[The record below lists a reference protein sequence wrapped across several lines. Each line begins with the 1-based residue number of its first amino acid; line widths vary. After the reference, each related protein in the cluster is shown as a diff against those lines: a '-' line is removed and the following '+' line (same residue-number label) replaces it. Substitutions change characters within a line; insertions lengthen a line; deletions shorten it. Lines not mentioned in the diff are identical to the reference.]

1 MRKSSFRATL
11 LVTTVLGVAAA
22 MPAYAAGDQVEEI
35 VVTARRVEERL
46 QDVPIAI
53 TVLNQS
59 QLKNANVST
68 AADLA
73 KVVPSLGM
81 VDTWGNDASTFVV
94 RGFYSDTGT
103 APTVGVFFA
112 DVVAPRAGME
122 DAEGHGGNGAGP
134 GDFFDLQN
142 VQVLKGPQGTLFGRN
157 TTGGD
162 ILLVPQKPTAEFGG
176 YLEAGVGNDGFE
188 HAEGVI
194 NIPVSDKLRIRAGVD
209 QEIRDGYLDNVSG
222 IGPSKLGNEN
232 YVSVRF
238 SVDADI
244 TADLENYTVARFGS
258 SDTRGIAEKLLDCN
272 PASQPVGTE
281 FCAQLARDNAAGTD
295 AVESNLP
302 SPDDQTRQWQIINTT
317 TWAATDNLTLKNIA
331 SYSQFWAR
339 RTFDIFGFN
348 TTVPSFGG
356 LLKTDAGQP
365 WQAVDLYPYPANSSD
380 QENITE
386 ELQLHGTS
394 FDDRLDWQVG
404 AYTEQSFP
412 LGLAGTASST
422 FVVCN
427 GDPRAEQCADPIDLA
442 FHQLAGSN
450 DLTFGTIIYRDYA
463 GYGQG
468 TFTITDNLKFTAGL
482 RWTDD
487 IISASFDRE
496 NVQFPAPNAPLV
508 ICQTTLAPKGPGN
521 DCHVSV
527 RTSSN
532 KPTWTMDLDYTP
544 IEDVLTYATYS
555 RGYRQGGINPAGPV
569 DPVIGDKFF
578 TYQPESI
585 DAYEIGVKSTFQ
597 LPFPAVY
604 NVAAFWNEL
613 SNQQTTAT
621 FFGNGGQVQ
630 DDGIVNVGKARVRGF
645 EADVTAHLFTG
656 FSANVSYT
664 YLDTIVESLTPPSL
678 AGSPLFSGKP
688 GDGSALE
695 VLQGQRLPF
704 SPRNKAAVTL
714 AYQLPVDESLG
725 TITVLGTYLYTDNT
739 LYYPGAAPLSGTPA
753 YSLVNFNVN
762 WQGINGGPF
771 DAEFFMTNALD
782 QRYYGVLSHLY
793 DALGTDSATVGEPRM
808 FGARLR
814 YHF

>member
-1 MRKSSFRATL
+1 MKKSSFRATL
-11 LVTTVLGVAAA
+11 LITTVSGIAAA
-22 MPAYAAGDQVEEI
+22 VPAYAAGDQVEEI

-53 TVLNQS
+53 TVFNQS

-81 VDTWGNDASTFVV
+81 VDTWGNDASSFVV

-103 APTVGVFFA
+103 APTVGVFFD
-112 DVVAPRAGME
+112 DVVAPRAGIE

-176 YLEAGVGNDGFE
+176 YVEEGLGNDGLE
-188 HAEGVI
+188 HSEGVI
-194 NIPVSDKLRIRAGVD
+194 NIPVSDNLRIRAGVD
-209 QEIRDGYLDNVSG
+209 QETRDGYLDNISG

-232 YVSVRF
+232 FVSARF

-258 SDTRGIAEKLLDCN
+258 SRNHSIAEKLLDCA
-272 PASQPVGTE
+272 PAVEPIGDE
-281 FCAQLARDNAAGTD
+281 FCTQLARENAAGTD
-295 AVESNLP
+295 AVENNLP

-317 TWAATDNLTLKNIA
+317 TWAATDNLSLKNIA

-339 RTFDIFGFN
+339 RSFDIFGFE

-356 LLKTDAGQP
+356 LLKTGAGQP
-365 WQAVDLYPYPANSSD
+365 WNAVDIYPYPTNSSD
-380 QENITE
+380 QENVTE
-386 ELQLHGTS
+386 ELQLHGNS

-404 AYTEQSFP
+404 GYTEQSFP
-412 LGLAGTASST
+412 LGVAGTLSST
-422 FVVCN
+422 FLECD
-427 GDPRAEQCADPIDLA
+427 GAPSAEQCTDPIDQA
-442 FHQLAGSN
+442 FHELAGSN
-450 DLTFGTIIYRDYA
+450 DLTYGTITYRDYA
-463 GYGQG
+463 LYGQG
-468 TFTITDNLKFTAGL
+468 TVTITDKLKFTGGL

-487 IISASFDRE
+487 IISASLTRE
-496 NVQFPAPNAPLV
+496 NVQFPAPDAPLV
-508 ICQTTLAPKGPGN
+508 KCQTTLLPIGPGN
-521 DCHVSV
+521 DCGVAP
-527 RTSSN
+527 RTSSD

-585 DAYEIGVKSTFQ
+585 DAYELGAKTEFQ
-597 LPFPAVY
+597 FPFPAVY
-604 NVAAFWNEL
+604 NIAAFWNEL
-613 SNQQTTAT
+613 SDQQTTVT
-621 FFGNGGQVQ
+621 FFGNGGQIQ
-630 DDGIVNVGKARVRGF
+630 DDGIVNVGRARVRGF
-645 EADVTAHLFTG
+645 EIDATTHPLDG
-656 FSANVSYT
+656 FSVNVSYT

-678 AGSPLFSGKP
+678 AGSPLFTGQP
-688 GDGSALE
+688 GDGLAVE
-695 VLQGQRLPF
+695 VAQGQRLPF
-704 SPRNKAAVTL
+704 SPRNKAALTL
-714 AYQLPVDESLG
+714 GYQLPVEESLG
-725 TITVLGTYLYTDNT
+725 KITVLGTYLYTDNT
-739 LYYPGAAPLSGTPA
+739 LYYPGASPLSGTPA

-762 WQGINGGPF
+762 WEAINGGPF
-771 DAEFFMTNALD
+771 DAEFFMTNAFD
-782 QRYYGVLSHLY
+782 ARYYGVLSHLY
-793 DALGTDSATVGEPRM
+793 NALGADEATVGEPRM